1 MEETMNKIVLPA
13 MAVRGCWPLP
23 SNELKIEVGR
33 APSVEALN
41 AAEKMYGGNVILL
54 IQKNV
59 TKQDITKDDVETI
72 GVLARVTLKLK
83 LPNSNF
89 RVKFM
94 ISNRVKITEF
104 TQEKP
109 YFVVSYDK
117 LFSIMDNDEKEVALV
132 KNVIKEVQAN
142 FDKLVIDPDMLR
154 KKLSNDLNA
163 DVLSDVVANHLKL
176 THPESKLNY
185 INELSA
191 SKRLEMILDD
201 IETEK
206 QIIELEKKI
215 DQEVRKNID
224 ESQKEYYLREKMKVI
239 QNELGDRANQEEDIA
254 ELRKRIEEAHLPE
267 KVLKKAKEQ
276 LKKYENTNSQM
287 AESEV
292 IRNYLDWIV
301 NLPW

>member
-33 APSVEALN
+33 VPSVEALN

-54 IQKNV
+54 IQKTV
-59 TKQDITKDDVETI
+59 TKQDITKNDVETI

-142 FDKLVIDPDMLR
+142 FDKLVTF
-154 KKLSNDLNA
+154 S
-163 DVLSDVVANHLKL
+163 LKL
-176 THPESKLNY
+176 VAGFCCLVR
-185 INELSA
+185 SA
-191 SKRLEMILDD
+191 ISL
-201 IETEK
+201 
-206 QIIELEKKI
+206 
-215 DQEVRKNID
+215 
-224 ESQKEYYLREKMKVI
+224 VI
-239 QNELGDRANQEEDIA
+239 
-254 ELRKRIEEAHLPE
+254 
-267 KVLKKAKEQ
+267 KALVVE
-276 LKKYENTNSQM
+276 
-287 AESEV
+287 
-292 IRNYLDWIV
+292 
-301 NLPW
+301 